1 MIKILISIFAVILV
15 YFSAKITQDSGVK
28 LLNTPEQKALV
39 TISPDIK
46 IIVPPAD
53 KTEIEKQEL
62 RLNSNK
68 KCSDSNTEIV
78 IVDFILNSQIYAEPI
93 VAHKI
98 LGGGIAI
105 DVDIWNQFNL
115 IPLDQKILLSDCTY
129 GYLLPQRE
137 GFSYKFN
144 SALQTLEIAAS
155 ADAFQGVVF
164 GIPVRKYKPIESS
177 PGFFMNYNVSG
188 TETKNSNSSVGGILG
203 FVGFNKTG
211 SVTHEQSLLNESSS
225 NKSIR
230 GNTFFKKDF
239 PDAMESFVVGDTL
252 SSDGDWSRPARY
264 LGVRWSRDFLTQPG
278 YVTYPSPSLKGSA
291 ALPSVVD
298 VYINN
303 QKQFQQTLTPG
314 PFDYRNVPLTTGAG
328 EVNLVVKDLLGR
340 ETVITKSFYTQN
352 SMLKEGLSDFSLESG
367 LFRNNYGTLSNDYS
381 SPFVA
386 GTYRQGLTDDITGQ
400 SRFEAGAERQAIGAD
415 VTSVIGTLGSI
426 HLATAVSKDSERD
439 TGTLYNVGLE
449 RRTPKYL
456 VGAQYKSYSK
466 DYTPFAYS
474 SLETRPKNTFNAT
487 ATVPIY
493 KDLATSLSY
502 VEQTSYDTTAFRN
515 VSLTTGITLPLNIS
529 MSVIANKSLT
539 TDKAWFAGLNF
550 NIPLGKDYS
559 SYLNSNR
566 QNNGDIINTVNLTK
580 NIPSG
585 EGIGWGLNL
594 SDDVT
599 QQTRANIIVNTGS
612 AQFSSEINQGQNNN
626 AIRLGANGSLG
637 YAEGLTFATRNIGD
651 DSIAIVKV
659 GDLKGIPIYN
669 QNQIM
674 THTNDKG
681 LAFVKIRP
689 YEKAKISI
697 DPNTLPL
704 DVDLNETKREPV
716 AYAKSSVL
724 VDFSIVRLKHV
735 LITILKADGTFVPAG
750 AKVVVKGQEEVF
762 YVGRRGEVYIS
773 NLEDVSHL
781 TITWKE
787 NSCEFNVEYKSA
799 EISDSDEKR
808 IGPLKCLN

>member
-1 MIKILISIFAVILV
+1 
-15 YFSAKITQDSGVK
+15 
-28 LLNTPEQKALV
+28 
-39 TISPDIK
+39 
-46 IIVPPAD
+46 
-53 KTEIEKQEL
+53 
-62 RLNSNK
+62 
-68 KCSDSNTEIV
+68 
-78 IVDFILNSQIYAEPI
+78 
-93 VAHKI
+93 
-98 LGGGIAI
+98 
-105 DVDIWNQFNL
+105 
-115 IPLDQKILLSDCTY
+115 
-129 GYLLPQRE
+129 
-137 GFSYKFN
+137 
-144 SALQTLEIAAS
+144 
-155 ADAFQGVVF
+155 
-164 GIPVRKYKPIESS
+164 
-177 PGFFMNYNVSG
+177 MNYNVSG
-188 TETKNSNSSVGGILG
+188 TETKNSSSSVGGILG

-239 PDAMESFVVGDTL
+239 PDAMESFVIGDTL

-264 LGVRWSRDFLTQPG
+264 FGVRWSRDFLTQPG

-340 ETVITKSFYTQN
+340 ETIITKSFYTQN

-386 GTYRQGLTDDITGQ
+386 GTYRQGLTDDITAQ
-400 SRFEAGAERQAIGAD
+400 SRLEAGAERQAIGAD

-439 TGTLYNVGLE
+439 TGALYNVGVE

-474 SLETRPKNTFNAT
+474 SLETRPKNIFNAT

-559 SYLNSNR
+559 SSLNNSR
-566 QNNGDIINTVNLTK
+566 QNNGDIINTINLTK

-674 THTNDKG
+674 THTNNKG

-799 EISDSDEKR
+799 EVSDSDEKR

>member
-28 LLNTPEQKALV
+28 LLNVPEQKALV

-68 KCSDSNTEIV
+68 QCSESNTEIL
-78 IVDFILNSQIYAEPI
+78 IVDFILNSQIYEEP
-93 VAHKI
+93 VVVHKI

-144 SALQTLEIAAS
+144 PALQTLEIAAS
-155 ADAFQGVVF
+155 AEAFQGVVF

-188 TETKNSNSSVGGILG
+188 TETKNSNSSIGGILG

-252 SSDGDWSRPARY
+252 TSDGDWSRPARY

-386 GTYRQGLTDDITGQ
+386 GTYRQGLTDDITAQ
-400 SRFEAGAERQAIGAD
+400 SRLEAGADRQAIGAD

-426 HLATAVSKDSERD
+426 HLATAVSKDSEKD

-474 SLETRPKNTFNAT
+474 SLETRPKNIFNAT

-493 KDLATSLSY
+493 KDVATSLSY

-515 VSLTTGITLPLNIS
+515 VSLTTGITLPLQIS
-529 MSVIANKSLT
+529 MSVIANKSLS

-580 NIPSG
+580 NIPAG

-594 SDDVT
+594 SDDVI

-637 YAEGLTFATRNIGD
+637 YAEGLTFATRSIGD
-651 DSIAIVKV
+651 DSVAIVKV

-674 THTNDKG
+674 THTNDQG

-735 LITILKADGTFVPAG
+735 LITILQADGSFVPSG
-750 AKVVVKGQEEVF
+750 AKVEIKGQEEIF

>member
-1 MIKILISIFAVILV
+1 MIKILISIFAAILV

-239 PDAMESFVVGDTL
+239 PDAMESFVIGDTL

-400 SRFEAGAERQAIGAD
+400 SRLEAGADRQAIGAD

-426 HLATAVSKDSERD
+426 HLATAVSKDSEKD

-474 SLETRPKNTFNAT
+474 SLETRPKNIFNAT

-637 YAEGLTFATRNIGD
+637 YAEGLTFATRSIGD

-799 EISDSDEKR
+799 EVSDSDEKR

>member
-1 MIKILISIFAVILV
+1 MIKILISIFAAILV

-155 ADAFQGVVF
+155 AESFQGVVF

-239 PDAMESFVVGDTL
+239 PDAMESFVIGDTL

-386 GTYRQGLTDDITGQ
+386 GTYRQGLTDDITAQ
-400 SRFEAGAERQAIGAD
+400 SRLEAGADRQAIGAD

-426 HLATAVSKDSERD
+426 HLATAVSKDSEKD

-474 SLETRPKNTFNAT
+474 SLETRPKNIFNAT

-515 VSLTTGITLPLNIS
+515 VSLTTGITLPLQIS
-529 MSVIANKSLT
+529 MSVIANKSLS

-580 NIPSG
+580 NIPAG

-637 YAEGLTFATRNIGD
+637 YAEGLTFATRSIGD

-674 THTNDKG
+674 THTNDQG

-799 EISDSDEKR
+799 EVSDSDEKR

>member
-28 LLNTPEQKALV
+28 LLNVPEQKALV

-68 KCSDSNTEIV
+68 QCSESNTEIL
-78 IVDFILNSQIYAEPI
+78 IVDFILNSQIYEEP
-93 VAHKI
+93 VVVHKI

-144 SALQTLEIAAS
+144 PALQTLEIAAS

-188 TETKNSNSSVGGILG
+188 TETKNSNSSIGGILG

-252 SSDGDWSRPARY
+252 TSDGDWSRPARY

-386 GTYRQGLTDDITGQ
+386 GTYRQGLTDDITAQ
-400 SRFEAGAERQAIGAD
+400 SRLEAGADRQAIGAD

-426 HLATAVSKDSERD
+426 RLATAVSKDSEKD

-474 SLETRPKNTFNAT
+474 SLETRPKNIFNAT

-493 KDLATSLSY
+493 KDVATSLSY

-515 VSLTTGITLPLNIS
+515 VSLTTGITLPLQIS
-529 MSVIANKSLT
+529 MSVIANKSLS

-580 NIPSG
+580 NIPAG

-637 YAEGLTFATRNIGD
+637 YAEGLRFATRNIGD

-674 THTNDKG
+674 THTNDQG

-735 LITILKADGTFVPAG
+735 LITILKADGSFVPSG

-787 NSCEFNVEYKSA
+787 HSCEFNVEYKSA
-799 EISDSDEKR
+799 EVSDSDEKR